1 MIHSVRIESE
11 DRLIVVVET
20 QKDYEEALKYMA
32 GTEYEV
38 VPYDTMVRKAK
49 GIGNLIIVTSEKIS
63 L

>member
-11 DRLIVVVET
+11 NRLIVVVET
-20 QKDYEEALKYMA
+20 QKDYEEALKYMV

-38 VPYDTMVRKAK
+38 VPYDTMVQKVK
-49 GIGNLIIVTSEKIS
+49 GIGNLIIVTSETIS

>member
-1 MIHSVRIESE
+1 MIHSVRTES
-11 DRLIVVVET
+11 DNKLIVVVET

-38 VPYDTMVRKAK
+38 VPYDTMVQKAK
-49 GIGNLIIVTSEKIS
+49 GVGNLIIVTSEKIS